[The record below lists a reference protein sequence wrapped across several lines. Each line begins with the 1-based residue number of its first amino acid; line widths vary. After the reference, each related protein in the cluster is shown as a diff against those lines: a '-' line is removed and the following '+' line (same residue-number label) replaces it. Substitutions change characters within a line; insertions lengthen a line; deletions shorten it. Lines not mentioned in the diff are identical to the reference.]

1 MEWRSLTFDWNQA
14 RAFLVTAEEGS
25 LSAAARALG
34 LTQPTLG
41 RQVEAL
47 QQALGVVLFERAGRG
62 LTLTP
67 AGRDLL
73 EHVRD
78 MGEDARRF
86 ALAASG
92 RSQVLEGTIAITASQ
107 IYCGHRLP
115 PVLAKLRREAPG
127 ISIDLVATNATVDL
141 MRREADIAIRNF
153 RSDQPDLVQRRL
165 PDDAGRLYAAPALLE
180 RLGDPT
186 TPEALREAEFV
197 GFDRTDRL
205 IDGLAA
211 QGIVLTQANFP
222 IVTTDQMVQW
232 ELVKRGLVIGV
243 MTQSVGDAEPG
254 VRRVLRD
261 LAPIPFPVWLASH
274 REVGMSRRVRFVFDA
289 LAAALGKG

>member
-1 MEWRSLTFDWNQA
+1 MDWRSITFDWNQA

-41 RQVEAL
+41 RQVDAL

-67 AGRDLL
+67 AGQDLL

-107 IYCGHRLP
+107 VYCGHVLP
-115 PVLAKLRREAPG
+115 PVLARLRQQAPG
-127 ISIDLVATNATVDL
+127 IAIDLVATNAPVDL
-141 MRREADIAIRNF
+141 LRREADIAIRNF
-153 RSDQPDLVQRRL
+153 RSEQPDLIQRRL
-165 PDDAGRLYAAPALLE
+165 PDDAGRLYAAPELLD
-180 RLGDPT
+180 RLGNPT
-186 TPEALREAEFV
+186 TPEALGDAEFV

-205 IDGLAA
+205 IEVLGTR
-211 QGIVLTQANFP
+211 GIQLTQANFP

-254 VRRVLRD
+254 VRPVLPH
-261 LAPIPFPVWLASH
+261 LPPIAFQVWIASH

-289 LAAALGKG
+289 FAEALGKG